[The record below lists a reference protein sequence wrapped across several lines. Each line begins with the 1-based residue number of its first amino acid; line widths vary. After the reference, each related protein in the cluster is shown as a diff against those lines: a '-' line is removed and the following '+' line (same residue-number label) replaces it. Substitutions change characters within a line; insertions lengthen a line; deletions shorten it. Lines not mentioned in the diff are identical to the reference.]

1 MDRRQFI
8 EGAACVSALSAT
20 PFAAFARSAS
30 PAGAGNPD
38 FEVRALE
45 IDGDRIWQWRSVA
58 GAFAFMEKLN
68 LNTLVFNQNDLT
80 ETVIWPHKYYPLKL
94 RRSRWPT
101 RMSRVENAR
110 EYLINV
116 TSEAKKRGI
125 KFFFEVKEISF
136 PDGIVELHPEVLS
149 PNGAVCANHPFWWEF
164 LETKYTELFNV
175 IPDLGGIIVS
185 PGSRES
191 QLSFVANNCSC
202 KTCAGYTATE
212 WYTKLI
218 SAMYAPI
225 KSHGKILAVRDFGS
239 NRALMDQVIDAASNM
254 SNDIVLMLKAM
265 AQDFYPPQP
274 NNPRIGHVNNH
285 PQWIE
290 YDCWGQFFGQGLFPC
305 GVVED
310 MQRRLVYCKANG
322 AVGIQLRTNIEW
334 ETECSVFN
342 SFNLLNF
349 VAGGLLCQS
358 TTLDLDE
365 AYKSWMQFGL
375 YDALISESMQP
386 DPVPIPPEY
395 LPRLKNFMKAC
406 WGVMEKTVYVRGFLF
421 CSGSGMFPQTVA
433 EGYNHMKGQ
442 ARLAEEN
449 GGGDS
454 RWKDASKRV
463 DPTEEN
469 IAIVFAEKD
478 KALAEVQE
486 LSGIL
491 QPDSL
496 PVSPEFKEHIKTLL
510 RMYHI
515 YVKGVRLCAI
525 GCFRAKQADETKNA
539 EVARQAL
546 RAVED
551 LQQYRTE
558 VVQLLAERYYPH
570 YVLRMFAVD
579 YLDDFIRDVH
589 NICSPLAK
597 K

>member
-1 MDRRQFI
+1 
-8 EGAACVSALSAT
+8 
-20 PFAAFARSAS
+20 
-30 PAGAGNPD
+30 
-38 FEVRALE
+38 
-45 IDGDRIWQWRSVA
+45 
-58 GAFAFMEKLN
+58 
-68 LNTLVFNQNDLT
+68 
-80 ETVIWPHKYYPLKL
+80 
-94 RRSRWPT
+94 
-101 RMSRVENAR
+101 
-110 EYLINV
+110 
-116 TSEAKKRGI
+116 
-125 KFFFEVKEISF
+125 
-136 PDGIVELHPEVLS
+136 
-149 PNGAVCANHPFWWEF
+149 
-164 LETKYTELFNV
+164 
-175 IPDLGGIIVS
+175 
-185 PGSRES
+185 
-191 QLSFVANNCSC
+191 
-202 KTCAGYTATE
+202 
-212 WYTKLI
+212 
-218 SAMYAPI
+218 
-225 KSHGKILAVRDFGS
+225 
-239 NRALMDQVIDAASNM
+239 
-254 SNDIVLMLKAM
+254 
-265 AQDFYPPQP
+265 
-274 NNPRIGHVNNH
+274 
-285 PQWIE
+285 
-290 YDCWGQFFGQGLFPC
+290 
-305 GVVED
+305 
-310 MQRRLVYCKANG
+310 
-322 AVGIQLRTNIEW
+322 
-334 ETECSVFN
+334 
-342 SFNLLNF
+342 
-349 VAGGLLCQS
+349 
-358 TTLDLDE
+358 
-365 AYKSWMQFGL
+365 
-375 YDALISESMQP
+375 
-386 DPVPIPPEY
+386 
-395 LPRLKNFMKAC
+395 
-406 WGVMEKTVYVRGFLF
+406 MEKTVYVRGFLF

-515 YVKGVRLCAI
+515 YVKGVRLSAI